1 MNAGSTGE
9 PHWSPDGKWIA
20 FDCTKSGSLDIYAV
34 SIEGGTDR
42 GIYFIGS
49 SAEAV
54 AAICSYDFATQ
65 TTRTLDPVHTDPAS
79 GLTDG
84 LSASPDGK
92 WLLYAGGIH
101 TSDIMMMDNFR

>member
-1 MNAGSTGE
+1 MPVSGGPETLVLDRNIY
-9 PHWSPDGKWIA
+9 PHHWDLA
-20 FDCTKSGSLDIYAV
+20 
-34 SIEGGTDR
+34 DR

-54 AAICSYDFATQ
+54 AAICFYDFATQ
-65 TTRTLDPVHTDPAS
+65 TTRTLAPVHTDPAF

-92 WLLYAGGIH
+92 WLLYAGGIY
-101 TSDIMMMDNFR
+101 TSDIMLIQNFR